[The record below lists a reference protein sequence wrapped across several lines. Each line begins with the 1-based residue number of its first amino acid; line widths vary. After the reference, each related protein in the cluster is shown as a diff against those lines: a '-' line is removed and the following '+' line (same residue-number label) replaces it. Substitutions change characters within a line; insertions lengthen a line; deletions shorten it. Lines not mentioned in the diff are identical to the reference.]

1 MNVLFAEPTSR
12 YPIMALVL
20 RVFASKTTL
29 PPIIPF
35 SRSLFLQSVITSIL
49 LDKSTSLFQREM
61 VTLLI
66 IMPYMAVYTPSR
78 LREILPPLLLTLSR
92 AICWKER
99 HVSHSEDS
107 QDSDDNDLSDLYRRA
122 MKKRS
127 TSSSRFIDNEDPG
140 PYAGNVVFEAST
152 PPSIDWIILRE
163 YNVSPKRSPIV
174 R

>member
-20 RVFASKTTL
+20 RVFTSKTTL
-29 PPIIPF
+29 PPVIPL
-35 SRSLFLQSVITSIL
+35 SRSPFLQSLITSVL

-61 VTLLI
+61 ITLLI

-99 HVSHSEDS
+99 QISPFGDS
-107 QDSDDNDLSDLYRRA
+107 ADSDDDDVNDLHRQA
-122 MKKRS
+122 MKKRG

-140 PYAGNVVFEAST
+140 PYAGNVIIEAMT

-163 YNVSPKRSPIV
+163 LDYL
-174 R
+174 